1 MKRDFLEDRKR
12 IQSAGKINTRLRKE
26 NDGLKEKVNLFCCH
40 FINTIFD
47 LKSFKLLYSR
57 QK

>member
-26 NDGLKEKVNLFCCH
+26 NDDLKEKVNLFCCH